1 MGKSELYEEVNI
13 NRVFKF
19 RVFQGGQKVK
29 KIIAVAVLAAF
40 SSMPYAAEKVLNTD
54 VVVIGQGASG
64 TAAAFAAAELGAQVI
79 GLEQSGMT
87 GGTGNFSEGIFAVES
102 GMQRDM
108 NYNLTKDEAFQMI
121 MRYGHWR
128 GNAKMV
134 RAFVEKSAE
143 TIDWMKKHGVKF
155 EKLFSNYP
163 GGLYTWHIY
172 EGRGK
177 GWIDALQKK
186 GKETYGM
193 TVLMNTKGDELIM
206 KDGKVAGVLA
216 TDAKTGDKLRINA
229 KAVIIATGGFGDNPE
244 MMKEYMRF
252 PGVDGLAQT
261 GKKGSGIQMAWK
273 AGGGKEGTEVQA
285 SYRPGPKGVGTTNHV
300 SATAKQ
306 PHLWLT
312 PKGERFCDET
322 IMLDWP
328 FAGNALERIGGQMW
342 VVYDQK
348 NLDDMTKGRGI
359 DLGVGVMVPV
369 ATKLTNF
376 EKEFKDAEAKG
387 WAIKADTLDELAKKT
402 GMNPETLKKTVD
414 EYNKFC
420 DIRHDGQFAK
430 RAEYM
435 KEVRTGP
442 FYAIKSVASSL
453 GTLGGIKANERFQ
466 VVTKDGDPIPNLYA
480 AGNDV
485 GGMYGDSY
493 DLLMA
498 GSTIGFAVNS
508 GRIAAE
514 SAVKDHN
521 LGKK

>member
-1 MGKSELYEEVNI
+1 M
-13 NRVFKF
+13 
-19 RVFQGGQKVK
+19 K
-29 KIIAVAVLAAF
+29 KLVAAVALMALA
-40 SSMPYAAEKVLNTD
+40 SMSAAEDKTMDTD
-54 VVVIGQGASG
+54 IVVIGQGAAG
-64 TAAAFAAAELGAQVI
+64 TAAAFAAAELGAKVI
-79 GLEQSGMT
+79 GLEKSSRV
-87 GGTGNFSEGIFAVES
+87 GGTGYFSEGVFAVES
-102 GMQRDM
+102 TMQRDM
-108 NYNLTKDEAFQMI
+108 NYNLTKDEAFQTI

-134 RAFVEKSAE
+134 RAFVDKSADTVE
-143 TIDWMKKHGVKF
+143 WMKKNGVVF

-172 EGRGK
+172 EGRGAA
-177 GWIDALQKK
+177 WIKALQEK
-186 GKETYGM
+186 GQKDYGM
-193 TVLMNTKGDELIM
+193 KVMLKTKGDSLLM
-206 KDGKVAGVLA
+206 KDGKVAGVIA
-216 TDAKTGDKLRINA
+216 TDADGNKLTINS

-244 MMKEYMRF
+244 MMKQYMRF

-261 GKKGSGIQMAWK
+261 GKTGDGIKMAWG
-273 AGGGKEGTEVQA
+273 AGGGVEGVEVQA

-328 FAGNALERIGGQMW
+328 SAGNALERIGGQMW
-342 VVYDQK
+342 VVYDQV

-369 ATKLTNF
+369 ATKLVNF
-376 EKEFKDAEAKG
+376 DKEWEAAEKAG
-387 WAIKADTLDELAKKT
+387 WAIKANTLDELAQKT
-402 GMNPETLKKTVD
+402 GMDPNLLKATVE
-414 EYNKFC
+414 EYNKYC
-420 DIRHDGQFAK
+420 EVRHDGLFAK
-430 RAEYM
+430 RPEYM
-435 KEVRTGP
+435 KPVKTGP

-466 VVTKDGDPIPNLYA
+466 VVTPDGTPIPNLYA

-514 SAVKDHN
+514 SAVADEGI
-521 LGKK
+521 GKK

>member
-1 MGKSELYEEVNI
+1 M
-13 NRVFKF
+13 
-19 RVFQGGQKVK
+19 K
-29 KIIAVAVLAAF
+29 KILAVAVLSALA
-40 SSMPYAAEKVLNTD
+40 SVSYAADKTMSTD
-54 VVVIGQGASG
+54 IVVIGQGAAG
-64 TAAAFAAAELGAQVI
+64 TAAAFAAAELGAKVI
-79 GLEQSGMT
+79 GLEAQGLV
-87 GGTGNFSEGIFAVES
+87 GGTGKFSEGIFAVES
-102 GMQRDM
+102 QMQRDM

-134 RAFVEKSAE
+134 RAFVDKSAD
-143 TIDWMKKHGVKF
+143 TVDWMKKHGVKF

-172 EGRGK
+172 EGRGA
-177 GWIDALQKK
+177 GWINALQKK
-186 GKETYGM
+186 GKEAYGM
-193 TVLMNTKGDELIM
+193 NVLLNTRATDLLM
-206 KDGKVAGVLA
+206 KDGKVSGVIA
-216 TDAKTGDKLRINA
+216 TDRKTGDKLTINS
-229 KAVIIATGGFGDNPE
+229 KAVIIASGGFGANPE
-244 MMKEYMRF
+244 MMKKYMHF
-252 PGVDGLAQT
+252 AGVDGLFQKDKV
-261 GKKGSGIQMAWK
+261 GDGIKMAWK
-273 AGGGKEGTEVQA
+273 VGGGEEGTEVQA

-300 SATAKQ
+300 AATAKQ

-312 PKGERFCDET
+312 PQGQRFCDET

-342 VVYDQK
+342 VVYDAR
-348 NLDDMTKGRGI
+348 NLQDMTSGRGI

-369 ATKLTNF
+369 STKLTKFND
-376 EKEFKDAEAKG
+376 EWKDAEAKG
-387 WAIKADTLDELAKKT
+387 WAVKADTLDELAKKT
-402 GMNPETLKKTVD
+402 GMDPKTLKATVA

-420 DIRHDGQFAK
+420 ETRHDAQFAK
-430 RAEYM
+430 RPEYL
-435 KEVRTGP
+435 KEVKTGP

-466 VVTKDGDPIPNLYA
+466 VVTKDEKPIENLYA

-514 SAVKDHN
+514 SAVKDK
-521 LGKK
+521 GIAK